1 MSEGLWEYSSGD
13 TYKRNCKSRTWI
25 KRTRVVQQEIN
36 KSWRLIDID
45 LYFSNICDT
54 VSFFF
59 FFRTEKKEKL
69 VISVSLNDNT
79 LIFDTATIFKK
90 QDQSYI
96 MYFKDLLE

>member
-1 MSEGLWEYSSGD
+1 MSEGLWGYSSGD
-13 TYKRNCKSRTWI
+13 TSKRNCKSRAWI
-25 KRTRVVQQEIN
+25 KRSRVGQQEIN
-36 KSWRLIDID
+36 ESWGLIDID

-54 VSFFF
+54 LSFF